1 MVKTSVAAR
10 DWGERDDET
19 EHRGFLHR
27 GENNLITIIMDTRH
41 GYTLVQTQE
50 RTMPRVKVMQI

>member
-10 DWGERDDET
+10 DWGERDEET
-19 EHRGFLHR
+19 EHR
-27 GENNLITIIMDTRH
+27 GENNLIALMMDTRH
-41 GYTLVQTQE
+41 GYMLVQTQE